1 VKLRLKDDPREW
13 RKFGISS
20 ALVLALITGFF
31 CWRGFLPNP
40 AAVVLLTGWLATAV
54 LAVLRPA
61 WLRGPYRVG
70 VRVSHWMGRVVAP
83 VVLTA
88 VFVVVLTPLG
98 LLLRLLGKDLLRV
111 RRDPRATS
119 YWQKPSGSGDLTK
132 MF

>member
-1 VKLRLKDDPREW
+1 MKLRLKDDPREW

-20 ALVLALITGFF
+20 ALVLALITGFL
-31 CWRGFLPNP
+31 CWRDVLPNP

>member
-20 ALVLALITGFF
+20 ALVLALITGWL
-31 CWRGFLPNP
+31 CWHGVLPNP

-61 WLRGPYRVG
+61 WLRAPYRVG
-70 VRVSHWMGRVVAP
+70 MRVSHWMGRVVAP

-98 LLLRLLGKDLLRV
+98 LLLRLLGKDLLRL
-111 RRDPRATS
+111 RRVPRATS
-119 YWQKPSGSGDLTK
+119 YWQEPSGSGDLTK